1 MKLLKSKSFRTYS
14 SLLPNVKVNLI
25 VYYKRAG
32 TKNLKFSKMNT
43 KITILSLLL
52 LFTLGSCNTDNT
64 PAKVEGWSPIYQSS
78 GQTMDIKSIDPQPVA
93 TAGKIYVRGN
103 ILFQVEPQVGI
114 HLFDITDPEH
124 PFNYSFIRIPGAQE
138 ISIKQNL
145 LYSNNYNDLVIID
158 ITELQNVKLLKRLE
172 KAFNLENLD
181 LPPMSGYFEC
191 VDPSKGKVIGW
202 EKKTLISPK
211 CKF

>member
-1 MKLLKSKSFRTYS
+1 
-14 SLLPNVKVNLI
+14 
-25 VYYKRAG
+25 
-32 TKNLKFSKMNT
+32 MNT
-43 KITILSLLL
+43 KFTILSLMLL
-52 LFTLGSCNTDNT
+52 VTLGSCNRNDT
-64 PAKVEGWSPIYQSS
+64 PKEVEGWAPIYQSS
-78 GQTMDIKSIDPQPVA
+78 GQTMDIKSTGPLPVA

-103 ILFQVEPQVGI
+103 VLFQVEPLMGI
-114 HLFDITDPEH
+114 HLFDITDAEH
-124 PFNYSFIRIPGAQE
+124 PFNYSFIQIPGAQE
-138 ISIKQNL
+138 ISIKQNM

-158 ITELQNVKLLKRLE
+158 ISDLENVKLVKRLE
-172 KAFNLENLD
+172 NSFNLENLD

>member
-1 MKLLKSKSFRTYS
+1 
-14 SLLPNVKVNLI
+14 
-25 VYYKRAG
+25 
-32 TKNLKFSKMNT
+32 MNT

-52 LFTLGSCNTDNT
+52 LITLVSCNRNDS
-64 PAKVEGWSPIYQSS
+64 PKEIEGYAPIYQSGS
-78 GQTMDIKSIDPQPVA
+78 QTLDIESADPLPVA
-93 TAGKIYVRGN
+93 KAGKIYVKGN
-103 ILFQVEPQVGI
+103 ILFQVEPLLGI

-124 PFNYSFIRIPGAQE
+124 PFNFSFIKLPGAQE

-158 ITELQNVKLLKRLE
+158 INELANVKLVKRL
-172 KAFNLENLD
+172 KDAFNLENLD
-181 LPPMSGYFEC
+181 LPPMTGYFEC

-202 EKKTLISPK
+202 ERKVLHSPQ